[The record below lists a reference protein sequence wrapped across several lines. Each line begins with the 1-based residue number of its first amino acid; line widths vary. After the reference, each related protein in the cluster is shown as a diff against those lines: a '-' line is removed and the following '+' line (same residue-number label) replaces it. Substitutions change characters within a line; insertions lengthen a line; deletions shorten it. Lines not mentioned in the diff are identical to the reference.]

1 MKQGIMRKLNK
12 DAEGFTLVELMI
24 VVAIIGILAAIAI
37 PQFAAY
43 RQRAFNSS
51 AQSDVRNTK
60 TAEEVM
66 QVDNQVY
73 GASDTAALPGAG
85 HAGGAGAP
93 LAGPLAPST
102 TAIAGANLTST
113 NAAAVIV
120 GLGIGV
126 GNQVFLRADTELL
139 GVGSFVITGRHDQ
152 GPRSYST
159 DSDTTAIY
167 FINDPGMV
175 GLGALTVV
183 PVVATVGVDD
193 LQANPV
199 AGGTNAATV
208 ITANWT
214 AQ

>member
-1 MKQGIMRKLNK
+1 MKPGIMRKLNR

-73 GASDTAALPGAG
+73 GATSNAILPGAG
-85 HAGGAGAP
+85 HGGGAGAT
-93 LAGPLAPST
+93 LAGPLAPAT
-102 TAIAGANLTST
+102 IAIAGANLTST
-113 NAAAVIV
+113 NAAAVNV

-126 GNQVFLRADTELL
+126 GNQVFLQADTEVG

-175 GLGALTVV
+175 GLGALTVT

-193 LQANPV
+193 LQLTPAAV
-199 AGGTNAATV
+199 GTTAQV
-208 ITANWT
+208 VTANWT